1 METKKS
7 IVKSITPN
15 RTWEGS
21 YGLMYKFEIEF
32 ENGDVGEYL
41 SKSENQDKFVV
52 GQDTDYQFK
61 GGQYPRVKPISNFQ
75 PKASY
80 SNNNDDTR
88 NEIRFSVA
96 FKGAIDLASAGQIG
110 IEDIKATTIGFNE
123 FLKEKKDGSLPF

>member
-1 METKKS
+1 MH
-7 IVKSITPN
+7 
-15 RTWEGS
+15 
-21 YGLMYKFEIEF
+21 KFEVSF

-52 GQDTDYQFK
+52 GNETEYQFK
-61 GGQYPRVKPISNFQ
+61 DGQFPRVKPISNFQ

>member
-15 RTWEGS
+15 GTWEGS

-52 GQDTDYQFK
+52 GQETEYQFK
-61 GGQYPRVKPISNFQ
+61 DGQYPRVKPISNFQ

-110 IEDIKATTIGFNE
+110 IEDIKATTIGFDE